1 MVNINDIA
9 RLTVYAKSTVS
20 NVFTK
25 KRPVSQEIVD
35 RVLAVARELNYTPNY
50 FASNIMGNKTNIVG
64 LFLEAENQNY
74 YPFYN
79 TLIQSLVTSG
89 AEFGKQILIYFDAKA
104 ESIPSL
110 LRTGVSPLEGAV
122 ILSPSCLDR
131 RVCQLETLNLPY
143 VVIGSLT
150 NETQPYCSVDMDNA
164 DMMHIVLEHLYQKG
178 HRKILFANSNQA
190 LTVSR
195 DRDKGVHDEV
205 CLHPSLTVRTLYLP
219 NESGS
224 VDSYLAPAVAEGHT
238 AVVCSSDIIA
248 NDVYKFALNCGLA
261 VGKELSVIALG
272 GNVYAGKL
280 RPRLT
285 RCEQNYLEIG
295 RECIRILVG
304 RMNDEH
310 YTERKILYSS
320 LKLGESVADLSV
332 RT

>member
-1 MVNINDIA
+1 M
-9 RLTVYAKSTVS
+9 
-20 NVFTK
+20 
-25 KRPVSQEIVD
+25 
-35 RVLAVARELNYTPNY
+35 
-50 FASNIMGNKTNIVG
+50 
-64 LFLEAENQNY
+64 
-74 YPFYN
+74 
-79 TLIQSLVTSG
+79 
-89 AEFGKQILIYFDAKA
+89 
-104 ESIPSL
+104 
-110 LRTGVSPLEGAV
+110 
-122 ILSPSCLDR
+122 
-131 RVCQLETLNLPY
+131 PY